1 MNSQLQTALAPTGVL
16 RVAIN
21 IGNPILAKR
30 GDDRTVAGVSVDM
43 AHMLAQELD
52 LPLELV
58 VFESAGESVQ
68 AVVDE
73 RADVGFFAI
82 DPKRGQAIAF
92 TDAYVLI
99 EGCYLVRDDSPISSN
114 ESVDKSGVRIAV
126 GKGSAY
132 DLHLQRT
139 IQHAQLVAAPTSPA
153 VFSFFVEHQLEVAAG
168 VKQQLEKDLPEFPGH
183 RLLPGRFMVIR
194 QAMGVAKSRGS
205 AACAALTQ
213 FVEQQKS
220 IGFVAQALFRHQ
232 ITGATVAP
240 LNSTTTQADQDN
252 DQRPRLGLML
262 GDPTGI
268 GPEVAIK
275 LLNRPQT
282 HAQARVLVVGDHRI
296 FQQAAKHQG
305 FDWPVR
311 LVTRGQEVVWPSAGT
326 REILMVDLNNID
338 PGVVTP
344 GSVDPAMGWR
354 VGETLQVMTHMALN
368 NEIDAVCFA
377 PLNKG
382 AINRGGWKYLDEH
395 AMFAD
400 WNQHQGYY
408 GEVNI
413 IPMFCTFRVTS
424 HVSLRKAV
432 DLVTPERIEGAV
444 TLAHTVLK
452 GLGHQKP
459 RIGVAALN
467 PHSGEGGLFG
477 DEEITTIRPT
487 LQKLTAA
494 GLYNEGPYPSDTVFL
509 KAKAGLL
516 DAVVIMYHDQGQ
528 IATKL
533 LGFGEGV
540 TLTGGLK
547 TIYTTPAHGTA
558 YDIVG
563 QNKADPGAMI
573 KAFEVAVLLANRRR
587 TAAPTAQ
594 SH

>member
-30 GDDRTVAGVSVDM
+30 SDDRTVAGVSVDM

-99 EGCYLVRDDSPISSN
+99 EGCYLVRDDSPISFI
-114 ESVDKSGVRIAV
+114 ESVDQPGVRIAV

-132 DLHLQRT
+132 DLYLQRT
-139 IQHAQLVAAPTSPA
+139 IQHAQLVAAPSSPA

-168 VKQQLEKDLPEFPGH
+168 VKQQLEKDLPKFPGH

-205 AACAALTQ
+205 AASAALTQ

-240 LNSTTTQADQDN
+240 LNSTTTQAIQDN

-326 REILMVDLNNID
+326 REILMVDLDNID

-444 TLAHTVLK
+444 TLAHTVLR

-494 GLYNEGPYPSDTVFL
+494 GLYTEGPYPSDTVFL

-573 KAFEVAVLLANRRR
+573 KALEVAVLLANRRR